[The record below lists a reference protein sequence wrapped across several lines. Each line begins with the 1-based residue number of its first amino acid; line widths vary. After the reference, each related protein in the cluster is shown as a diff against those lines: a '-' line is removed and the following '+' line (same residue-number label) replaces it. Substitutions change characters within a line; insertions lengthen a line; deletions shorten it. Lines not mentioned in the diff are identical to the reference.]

1 MPFSRKLCPAKQ
13 NEKGILVNSFMKTQH
28 FAGLSLLLV
37 YAVEVVK
44 HHHLKLIYVV
54 IVVRVFIFRRH
65 RVVHVT
71 C

>member
-1 MPFSRKLCPAKQ
+1 
-13 NEKGILVNSFMKTQH
+13 MKTQH

-54 IVVRVFIFRRH
+54 ILVRVFIS
-65 RVVHVT
+65 RVYCFNYNYDEINDILDGT
-71 C
+71 L